1 MLSLSR
7 KVNMVDRLVGSIR
20 DIVFGL
26 EDGLVSTVGVL
37 TGIAAG
43 TCDYFVII
51 LSGFV
56 FVVVT
61 ALSMG
66 VGSFLSS
73 QSESDLQKRR
83 AKDMKDMIISN
94 PKKAKEIL
102 FLVYK
107 KLGLKKHERD
117 HLLRKAAKDHQFWQE
132 ELNMHYLGI
141 SKLADYPVLNAM
153 YMFVAYVLGGSI
165 PILPYFFFPIETAI
179 LLSVPFTVIALF
191 IVGSLK
197 GRLAYKSWWKSGLT
211 MALLCFSVALLGYV
225 TGQLVDYFFHVKVS

>member
-43 TCDYFVII
+43 TRDYFVII

-83 AKDMKDMIISN
+83 AKDMKDMIIRST
-94 PKKAKEIL
+94 K
-102 FLVYK
+102 
-107 KLGLKKHERD
+107 
-117 HLLRKAAKDHQFWQE
+117 
-132 ELNMHYLGI
+132 
-141 SKLADYPVLNAM
+141 
-153 YMFVAYVLGGSI
+153 
-165 PILPYFFFPIETAI
+165 
-179 LLSVPFTVIALF
+179 F
-191 IVGSLK
+191 I
-197 GRLAYKSWWKSGLT
+197 RQLT
-211 MALLCFSVALLGYV
+211 DSP
-225 TGQLVDYFFHVKVS
+225 